1 MIESDADL
9 IKVVAE
15 INERIQAVH
24 DYLGDRNH
32 EQARIRFPRG
42 YLRTCAHHRGKY
54 AFLNDKVLQSNIAYA
69 KMTTDIF
76 RWLLNRTDISLTAK
90 EMLIKQGISI
100 IGAVAE
106 SVVKT
111 VLAGRPGGGN
121 KQNFKKRV
129 ETLFSTGT
137 ITQELKTELEW
148 LWNTRNDVHLM
159 LLDERE
165 YNKYNITHYNRAV
178 RALTGLRVSLGGQ
191 P

>member
-9 IKVVAE
+9 IRVVAE
-15 INERIQAVH
+15 INERLQSVH

-32 EQARIRFPRG
+32 DEARIRFPRG
-42 YLRTCAHHRGKY
+42 YLRTCAHHRSKY

-76 RWLLNRTDISLTAK
+76 RWMLNRTDISLTAK
-90 EMLIKQGISI
+90 EMLIKQGISL
-100 IGAVAE
+100 IGVVAE
-106 SVVKT
+106 SVVKV
-111 VLAGRPGGGN
+111 VLAGQPGGGN

-129 ETLFSTGT
+129 ETLFNTGR
-137 ITQELKTELEW
+137 ITKEIKVELEW
-148 LWNTRNDVHLM
+148 LWDTRNDVHLM

-165 YNKYNITHYNRAV
+165 YNKYNLAHYNRAV
-178 RALTGLRVSLGGQ
+178 RALTSLRISLGGQ